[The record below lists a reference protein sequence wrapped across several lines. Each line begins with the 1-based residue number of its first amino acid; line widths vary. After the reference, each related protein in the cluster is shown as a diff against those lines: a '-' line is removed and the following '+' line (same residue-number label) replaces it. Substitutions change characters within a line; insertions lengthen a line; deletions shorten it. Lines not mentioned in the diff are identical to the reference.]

1 MTFSTPIKK
10 EIKEQSEQNKQNKQ
24 KKKSKIKVITY
35 NLKSIDS
42 ARHMNRALSTL
53 VDNFSEINKS
63 NCEETKD
70 KNMKLKIKRVNDKK
84 TLITTCKTC
93 KTCKSKESQLI
104 RDLIKKFPSTYK
116 LCNKTTAKFIT
127 LLNKGVYP
135 YEYMDSM
142 NRFDETTL
150 PNIEK
155 FYSNLQ

>member
-1 MTFSTPIKK
+1 M
-10 EIKEQSEQNKQNKQ
+10 NKANKIN

-35 NLKSIDS
+35 NSKFIDS

-53 VDNFSEINKS
+53 VDNFSEINKCK
-63 NCEETKD
+63 CEETKD
-70 KNMKLKIKRVNDKK
+70 KNMKLKIKTDNDKK
-84 TLITTCKTC
+84 TLITTC

-104 RDLIKKFPSTYK
+104 RDLIKKFPRTYK
-116 LCNKTTAKFIT
+116 LCNKNTAKFII

-150 PNIEK
+150 PNTEK

>member
-1 MTFSTPIKK
+1 M
-10 EIKEQSEQNKQNKQ
+10 NKANKIN

-35 NLKSIDS
+35 NSKFIDS

-53 VDNFSEINKS
+53 VDNFSEINKCK
-63 NCEETKD
+63 CEETKD
-70 KNMKLKIKRVNDKK
+70 KNMKLKIKTDNDKK
-84 TLITTCKTC
+84 TLITTC

-116 LCNKTTAKFIT
+116 LCNKNTAKFII

-150 PNIEK
+150 PNTEK

>member
-1 MTFSTPIKK
+1 M
-10 EIKEQSEQNKQNKQ
+10 NKANKIN

-35 NLKSIDS
+35 NSKFIDS

-53 VDNFSEINKS
+53 VDNFSEINKCK
-63 NCEETKD
+63 CEETKD
-70 KNMKLKIKRVNDKK
+70 KNMKLKIKTVNDKK

-93 KTCKSKESQLI
+93 RSKESQLI
-104 RDLIKKFPSTYK
+104 RDLTKKFPSTYK
-116 LCNKTTAKFIT
+116 LCNKNTAKFII

-142 NRFDETTL
+142 NRSDETTL
-150 PNIEK
+150 PNTEK